1 MYSLIMSRRTAI
13 RGFTLIE
20 IMIAMAI
27 STLVLAAIV
36 DTFVTQRKS
45 YDLQEQLSEM
55 IQSARIGM
63 DMMSREVRMAG
74 YNPAGASFDAIPYD
88 TMKLEVR
95 ADRNGDGDPDDP
107 DETVAYFY
115 DATTLQIIREANGSQ
130 QPLAEN
136 ITDFTFQYLDRAGS
150 VTNNAADVYQIQL
163 SLTAR
168 TSDFDPSYPN
178 NGGYRNYTLT
188 SRITPRNIEY
198 NEL

>member
-1 MYSLIMSRRTAI
+1 MHSVIAPRRTAT

-27 STLVLAAIV
+27 GTLVMAALV
-36 DTFVTQRKS
+36 DTFITQRKS
-45 YDLQEQLSEM
+45 YDLQEQISEM
-55 IQSARIGM
+55 IQNARIGM
-63 DMMSREVRMAG
+63 DMVDREVRMAG

-88 TMKLEVR
+88 TTKLEVR
-95 ADRNGDGDPDDP
+95 ADRNGDGDADDP

-115 DATTLQIIREANGSQ
+115 DATTLQIIREANGTQ

-136 ITDFTFQYLDRAGS
+136 ITDFTFHYLDRAGG
-150 VTNNAADVYQIQL
+150 VTANAADVYQIQV

-168 TSDFDPSYPN
+168 TAAFDPHYPN
-178 NGGYRNYTLT
+178 NDGYRLYTLT

-198 NEL
+198 NTL

>member
-1 MYSLIMSRRTAI
+1 MRSVIASHHTAT

-27 STLVLAAIV
+27 GTLVMAAVV

-45 YDLQEQLSEM
+45 YDLQEQITEM
-55 IQSARIGM
+55 IQSARISM

-74 YNPAGASFDAIPYD
+74 YNPAAASFDAIPYD
-88 TMKLEVR
+88 ATKLEVR

-107 DETVAYFY
+107 DETIAYFY

-136 ITDFTFQYLDRAGS
+136 ITAFTFQYLDQTGADAG
-150 VTNNAADVYQIQL
+150 NAAGVYQIL
-163 SLTAR
+163 VSLTAR
-168 TSDFDPSYPN
+168 TADFDPHYPN
-178 NGGYRNYTLT
+178 NGGYRIYTLT
-188 SRITPRNIEY
+188 SRITPRNIKY